1 MDNCIH
7 EFKRRR
13 NPSTQIA
20 SANTDS
26 TQIRGMKKDE
36 KKKESGKV
44 RLNGAKKKGSNWEA
58 MKRFVLKNPEGSR
71 KKCVIVE

>member
-1 MDNCIH
+1 MDSCIH
-7 EFKRRR
+7 EFKPTR

-20 SANTDS
+20 SANTERS
-26 TQIRGMKKDE
+26 QIRGMKKDE

-58 MKRFVLKNPEGSR
+58 MKRLVLKNPAESR